1 MKPRP
6 CMSMGL
12 YKYSYLLS
20 VKDKLMAIKN
30 KDYSD
35 KAMNYWK
42 DWGVWNEDYI
52 LFNTKPDPMI
62 YPSNSYIEDKGLNN
76 WYNTQTVRKVEYY
89 PSLDVYKN
97 KANWGQTNNKNM
109 VRVL

>member
-1 MKPRP
+1 
-6 CMSMGL
+6 
-12 YKYSYLLS
+12 
-20 VKDKLMAIKN
+20 
-30 KDYSD
+30 
-35 KAMNYWK
+35 
-42 DWGVWNEDYI
+42 
-52 LFNTKPDPMI
+52 MI